1 MRSSHAAEAAAL
13 SRAYNRQE
21 RARAAE
27 HRRHEA
33 RMAQIDRDFALAV
46 RQARFLRDQP
56 SAELD
61 GTKIRVKLNSDDYY
75 VTTWGELVRSG
86 EFNETEIAALKS
98 QLPSG
103 VAAQR
108 NGQIQTHPTLAALR
122 FWQAHRPQPPKT
134 DRAAAGGRNR
144 CAVRTAA
151 SHRRLEVFSDK
162 GLSECQAGAVRCRE
176 AADRTGAALMT
187 VTRATLTDAALL
199 RVRRTP
205 ARSQVQSMVDQCIDL
220 ICETLILGERI
231 GISRFGSL
239 TPIVRKPTVAR
250 ATPGRGGGGVKVPA
264 RRGISF
270 TSSRQLRDA
279 VAAGNRGREG

>member
-103 VAAQR
+103 VAE
-108 NGQIQTHPTLAALR
+108 L
-122 FWQAHRPQPPKT
+122 
-134 DRAAAGGRNR
+134 
-144 CAVRTAA
+144 
-151 SHRRLEVFSDK
+151 
-162 GLSECQAGAVRCRE
+162 
-176 AADRTGAALMT
+176 
-187 VTRATLTDAALL
+187 
-199 RVRRTP
+199 
-205 ARSQVQSMVDQCIDL
+205 
-220 ICETLILGERI
+220 
-231 GISRFGSL
+231 
-239 TPIVRKPTVAR
+239 
-250 ATPGRGGGGVKVPA
+250 
-264 RRGISF
+264 RRGENLE
-270 TSSRQLRDA
+270 RREKW
-279 VAAGNRGREG
+279 RGQDWVIRVY